1 MSVLLENEAGSRHLV
16 MGNDAISRGALEA
29 GVSVVAGYPGT
40 PSSEIIEGLSKVSGE
55 RSIYVEWSVNEKVAL
70 EVAAA
75 ASFAGLRGMAVM
87 KQVGMNVAAD
97 FLLHL
102 TLRGTR
108 GGLVLV
114 SCEDPGGLSSTNE
127 GESRHYARMMEFP
140 LLEPGDFQE
149 AKDMTKWAFELSEAV
164 GNLVMVRS
172 VTRLSHASGMITLGE
187 MPEIGRR
194 ARFKYGGPLLDPVDG
209 PVVNLPGIVEPLH
222 RRQQENNRKAEAL
235 FEKSPYNTY
244 MGPERPELLVITSS
258 TCQLYCQEAIR
269 LLGAEKS
276 VGVLKLGTTWPLPS
290 RLIERHLARTDQV
303 LMVEE
308 VHPFIEENVEAL
320 SARIADR
327 IGIKRFFGRYD
338 GTFPTIGELNPDLVM
353 AALARILGLALPAVD
368 EDYVRRAGEIA
379 EAGAP
384 VRALTFCPG
393 CPHRASFWSIHNVFE
408 LDGREGFVSGDIGC
422 YSLAALPCGFESLK
436 TLHAMGSGTGM
447 ASGFAKLDRFG
458 FEQPIFS
465 VCGDSTFFH
474 AVMPALVNAIHNEAN
489 ITMVVLDNRGTA
501 MTGFQAHPG
510 LASNASGEAAT
521 AVDIAAV
528 CEAMGAKVR
537 ICDPFD
543 LEDTQKNLLEV
554 LDDPEGVKVVVLR
567 QICALSPEKK
577 GKKNFDVKVS
587 PEICL
592 GESCGCNRLCTR
604 IFSCPGLLWN
614 EEEKRAK
621 VDVVICAG
629 CGVCAAICPLGAII
643 KKPVQPGAG

>member
-1 MSVLLENEAGSRHLV
+1 MSVLLETEAGGRQLF

-40 PSSEIIEGLSKVSGE
+40 PSSEIIEGLSKISGE
-55 RSIYVEWSVNEKVAL
+55 RNIYVEWSVNEKVAL

-149 AKDMTKWAFELSEAV
+149 AKDMTKWAFELSEKV

-172 VTRLSHASGMITLGE
+172 VTRLSHGSGMVTLGE
-187 MPEIGRR
+187 LPRVQPR
-194 ARFKYGGPLLDPVDG
+194 PRFRCSGQLLDPLDG
-209 PVVNLPGIVEPLH
+209 PVVNLPGTVEPLH

-235 FEKSPYNTY
+235 FERSPFNTY
-244 MGPERPELLVITSS
+244 TGPDRPELLVITSS
-258 TCQLYCQEAIR
+258 ACQLYCLEAIG
-269 LLGAEKS
+269 LLGVEGR
-276 VGVLKLGTTWPLPS
+276 VGVLKLGTTWPLPFK
-290 RLIERHLARTDQV
+290 LIEHHLARTDKV
-303 LMVEE
+303 LVVEE
-308 VHPFIEENVEAL
+308 VHPFIEENIEAL
-320 SARIADR
+320 AARIVDR
-327 IGIKRFFGRYD
+327 VGVKRFYGKYD
-338 GTFPTIGELNPDLVM
+338 TTFPTIGELNPDLVM
-353 AALARILGLALPAVD
+353 EALARILGLSLPAVD
-368 EDYVRRAGEIA
+368 QDYVRRAGEIA
-379 EAGAP
+379 QEGAP
-384 VRALTFCPG
+384 ARALTFCPG
-393 CPHRASFWSIHNVFE
+393 CPHRASFWAIHNALE
-408 LDGREGFVSGDIGC
+408 LDARDGFVSGDIGC
-422 YSLAALPCGFESLK
+422 YSLGALSCGFGSLK

-447 ASGFAKLDRFG
+447 ASGFAKLGRFG
-458 FEQPIFS
+458 FDQPIFS

-474 AVMPALVNAIHNEAN
+474 AVMPALVNAIHNDAN
-489 ITMVVLDNRGTA
+489 ITMVLLDNRGTA

-510 LASNASGEAAT
+510 LESNASGEMAS
-521 AVDIAAV
+521 AVDIPAV
-528 CEAMGAKVR
+528 CEAMGAKVT

-543 LEDTQKNLLEV
+543 LGDAQRTLLEA

-567 QICALSPEKK
+567 QICALSPEKR
-577 GKKNFDVKVS
+577 GKKKFDMEVDRK
-587 PEICL
+587 ICM

-604 IFSCPGLLWN
+604 IFGCPGLLWD
-614 EEEKRAK
+614 EKEKRAK
-621 VDVVICAG
+621 IDEVICAG
-629 CGVCAAICPLGAII
+629 CGVCAAICPSGAIL
-643 KKPVQPGAG
+643 KQPVSSIE